1 MKKEIIMSVYDY
13 SFTDNNDN
21 NVDLSQFKDHVLL
34 LVNVASNCGFTSHY
48 EGLQSLSKK
57 YADKGLVVI
66 GFPCNQ
72 FNAQEPGT
80 DAEIKEFC
88 QANYGI
94 DFLMSKKIEV
104 NGENAH
110 PLFKQLT
117 SQADFDAL
125 PWNFT
130 KFLINDEF
138 RSFCTRM
145 WLDYC
150 D

>member
-1 MKKEIIMSVYDY
+1 MSVYDY

-72 FNAQEPGT
+72 FRQQEPGNAQEIN
-80 DAEIKEFC
+80 EVC
-88 QANYGI
+88 QLNYGVTFPMF
-94 DFLMSKKIEV
+94 DKVRV
-104 NGENAH
+104 NGKH
-110 PLFKQLT
+110 SSPIYQYLKQE
-117 SQADFDAL
+117 L
-125 PWNFT
+125 PGFFGGFIKWNFT
-130 KFLINDEF
+130 KFLIGRDG
-138 RSFCTRM
+138 
-145 WLDYC
+145 
-150 D
+150 